1 LVLAESAR
9 SSGQSRTSISPETLV
24 WKESSVPWTDLH
36 DCHVKKTNSSIEV
49 LMNLTVPVVDPTVRV
64 LKAVAFNVLNAT
76 KRARREDQ
84 LC

>member
-1 LVLAESAR
+1 
-9 SSGQSRTSISPETLV
+9 
-24 WKESSVPWTDLH
+24 
-36 DCHVKKTNSSIEV
+36 VKKTNSSIEV